1 MGPGLVICF
10 DAHPCRIAHVLLPKL
25 ESSPSAPEP
34 ASGERRRRRR
44 RLHGPSPEQQYGD
57 LRATEAKDIAGLD
70 ITVDDMWL
78 AGIMDIRKS
87 PACSLGNFEPL
98 RPVKKCTRIIVPVV
112 KPVV

>member
-1 MGPGLVICF
+1 M
-10 DAHPCRIAHVLLPKL
+10 DR
-25 ESSPSAPEP
+25 SSSC
-34 ASGERRRRRR
+34 
-44 RLHGPSPEQQYGD
+44 EQLKQD
-57 LRATEAKDIAGLD
+57 NSKADIAGLD

-98 RPVKKCTRIIVPVV
+98 RPVKKCARIIVPVV